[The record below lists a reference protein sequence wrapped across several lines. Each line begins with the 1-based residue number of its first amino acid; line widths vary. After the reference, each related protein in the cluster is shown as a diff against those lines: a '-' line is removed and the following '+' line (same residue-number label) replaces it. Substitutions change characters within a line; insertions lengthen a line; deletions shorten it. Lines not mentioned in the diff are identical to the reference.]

1 MTSCD
6 VHVRNAGFVFALCL
20 DSTCSL
26 FGQYLFKR
34 VSDIK
39 QREDKIRR
47 KQQEDKARQEELK
60 KGE

>member
-1 MTSCD
+1 MCCD
-6 VHVRNAGFVFALCL
+6 VTELDAL
-20 DSTCSL
+20 
-26 FGQYLFKR
+26 FER

-60 KGE
+60 KGEY

>member
-1 MTSCD
+1 MYMYEILAPG
-6 VHVRNAGFVFALCL
+6 VRCL

>member
-1 MTSCD
+1 MYI
-6 VHVRNAGFVFALCL
+6 HVYGILAPGFRYLN
-20 DSTCSL
+20 STCSL